1 MPALPPGGSSSGSTS
16 IPVPSGTA
24 PGTYYVIAK
33 ANADSSTPETNVT
46 NNTRSIKIVIGPD
59 LFLSSLSAPATGG
72 AGLPVDVTDT
82 TKNQGPGSAAASG
95 TAFYLSANAALGAG
109 DVLLGIRPVGVLLPN
124 SSSTIKTTLTIPGG
138 TPAGS
143 YYIIAVADDGGAVP
157 ETNEA
162 NNTRAVPIRLSPD
175 LIVSSMTVFPTTI
188 SLSGAAGS
196 QINVTETTRNQG
208 AGTAIA
214 TTTKYYLS
222 TNPTFDAPADVWL
235 ASRACPCWRP
245 ARRASARRRR

>member
-1 MPALPPGGSSSGSTS
+1 
-16 IPVPSGTA
+16 
-24 PGTYYVIAK
+24 VIAK
-33 ANADSSTPETNVT
+33 ANAGNSTPEANVT

-82 TKNQGPGSAAASG
+82 TKNQGTGSAAASR

-109 DVLLGIRPVGVLLPN
+109 DGLLGSRPVGVLLPN

-162 NNTRAVPIRLSPD
+162 NNTAR
-175 LIVSSMTVFPTTI
+175 SS
-188 SLSGAAGS
+188 SG
-196 QINVTETTRNQG
+196 
-208 AGTAIA
+208 
-214 TTTKYYLS
+214 
-222 TNPTFDAPADVWL
+222 
-235 ASRACPCWRP
+235 
-245 ARRASARRRR
+245 